1 MPKKKKDTT
10 YDYYDKNTFWND
22 HFVVN
27 EYINELISGDKRKD
41 WMRFITETYFKDS
54 IGKIK
59 AISVGAGNG
68 WQDRDLNKLLK
79 FQKLDGFDVSE
90 SLIADA
96 RKKAPSKAFSYG
108 IKDLNAEKL
117 PHADYYDLALNV
129 AALHHIENM
138 DHIVSEVYK
147 VLKPG
152 GLFVH
157 FEYIGPKRNQYS
169 DADLYYMNYMQ
180 SLFPEQ
186 FVGREV
192 IGRPSIEVMMR
203 EDPSEAVGSELI
215 IPSLSKFFDIE
226 YIRYY
231 NGGLLYQVLYNHIQN
246 FDPKNIEHNSM
257 LRIALELEK
266 EMTWSGKV
274 KPLFAFIVARKPLN
288 GTKKGTLKHAI
299 KSRLI
304 RLIEKI

>member
-1 MPKKKKDTT
+1 MKSKKKVDQT

-22 HFVVN
+22 HFLVK
-27 EYINELISGDKRKD
+27 EYINKLITDNPSTD
-41 WMRFITETYFKDS
+41 WMRFFFEKYFVGQK
-54 IGKIK
+54 GKVR

-68 WQDRDLNKLLK
+68 WQDRDLNTHFAFKT
-79 FQKLDGFDVSE
+79 LDGFDISE

-96 RKKAPSKAFSYG
+96 RKKAPSKAFHYG
-108 IKDLNAEKL
+108 IKDLNKDSL
-117 PHADYYDLALNV
+117 PHENYYDLAINV
-129 AALHHIENM
+129 AALHHVENM
-138 DHIVSEVYK
+138 DHIISEVHK

-169 DADLYYMNYMQ
+169 DSDLHYMNYMQ
-180 SLFPEQ
+180 SLLPEGM
-186 FVGREV
+186 VGREP

-215 IPSLSKFFDIE
+215 MPTLAKFFHME
-226 YIRYY
+226 YVRYY

-246 FDPKNIEHNSM
+246 FDELNPEHNSM
-257 LRIALELEK
+257 LRIAIELEK

-274 KPLFAFIVARKPLN
+274 RPLFAFIIAK
-288 GTKKGTLKHAI
+288 KKGGAGSFKQKI
-299 KSRLI
+299 KGRLI
-304 RLIEKI
+304 AAIESI